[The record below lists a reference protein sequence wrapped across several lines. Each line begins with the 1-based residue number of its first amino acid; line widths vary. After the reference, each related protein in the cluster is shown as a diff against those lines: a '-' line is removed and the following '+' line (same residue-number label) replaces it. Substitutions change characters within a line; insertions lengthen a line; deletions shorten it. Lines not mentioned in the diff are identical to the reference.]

1 MFIRSG
7 PGASW
12 HESYVMRKWLLVSST
27 LTTGSTGV
35 QPLSTENSTGYLNMA
50 WITAVMRLKENK
62 FLLWVKLKKM
72 EHLFLFCAS
81 RSWGKWDLSGGGKVA
96 SYESSSDQVISLQVQ
111 AIRVVKKYLFKL
123 QNDPL
128 SSGQTAQTKQPFR
141 SSFVDSF

>member
-1 MFIRSG
+1 
-7 PGASW
+7 
-12 HESYVMRKWLLVSST
+12 
-27 LTTGSTGV
+27 
-35 QPLSTENSTGYLNMA
+35 
-50 WITAVMRLKENK
+50 MRLGVDQ
-62 FLLWVKLKKM
+62 LTI
-72 EHLFLFCAS
+72 
-81 RSWGKWDLSGGGKVA
+81 DLCRGARELIGGKVA